1 MSDSSDQPKS
11 AERVFLH
18 DLSNQLVVAQG
29 MGGYVLGRLK
39 KREDVDPKELTRM
52 EKTVKAIDRMIVMV
66 KDRREVLRAERE
78 KAEG

>member
-1 MSDSSDQPKS
+1 MSDETPKS

-39 KREDVDPKELTRM
+39 KKEDIDPKELTRM

-66 KDRREVLRAERE
+66 KDRREALRSERE
-78 KAEG
+78 TTEG

>member
-39 KREDVDPKELTRM
+39 KKDDVDPKELL
-52 EKTVKAIDRMIVMV
+52 I
-66 KDRREVLRAERE
+66 
-78 KAEG
+78 

>member
-1 MSDSSDQPKS
+1 MSDSSEPAKS

-39 KREDVDPKELTRM
+39 KKEDVDPKELTRM

-66 KDRREVLRAERE
+66 KDRREALRAERE
-78 KAEG
+78 KIEG

>member
-39 KREDVDPKELTRM
+39 KKDDVDPKELTRM
-52 EKTVKAIDRMIVMV
+52 EKHHEQASSRARLDR
-66 KDRREVLRAERE
+66 D
-78 KAEG
+78 